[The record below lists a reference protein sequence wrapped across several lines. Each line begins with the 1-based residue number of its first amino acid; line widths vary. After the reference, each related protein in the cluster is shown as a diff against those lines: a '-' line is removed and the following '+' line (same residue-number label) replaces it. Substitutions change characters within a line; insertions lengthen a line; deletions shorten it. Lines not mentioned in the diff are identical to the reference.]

1 MIKKILKLLI
11 ILIISIIIGNTL
23 YGIYKEAKI
32 SNAPGNNAKESE
44 FSIAE
49 LMMGKGSENKIKLD
63 TNNSIDENEEKNKI
77 NSAEEKLDK
86 EKMEQVNLPT
96 TYKGYVVSA
105 KLYIPKINLNTYVLD
120 DKSDEAMWICP
131 TKYYGPEPNEEGN
144 YCIAA
149 HNYDRKNMFNHII
162 ELEIGDTI
170 YLSDNKNGKV
180 KYEVY
185 DIYKAIPSNTE
196 ALLQNTNGKTEITLI
211 TCSDY
216 SSKRIIVK
224 CRVWRQV

>member
-1 MIKKILKLLI
+1 MINKILKLLI

-32 SNAPGNNAKESE
+32 SDAPGKNSIENE
-44 FSIAE
+44 FGIAE
-49 LMMGKGSENKIKLD
+49 FMTGKD
-63 TNNSIDENEEKNKI
+63 NEEK
-77 NSAEEKLDK
+77 S
-86 EKMEQVNLPT
+86 EQINLPT
-96 TYKGYVVSA
+96 TYKGYEVSA
-105 KLYIPKINLNTYVLD
+105 ELYIPKINLNTYVLD

-131 TKYYGPEPNEEGN
+131 TKYYGPEPNEVGN

-196 ALLQNTNGKTEITLI
+196 ALLQNTSGRTELTLI

-216 SSKRIIVK
+216 SRKRIIVK

>member
-1 MIKKILKLLI
+1 MINKILKILI

-32 SNAPGNNAKESE
+32 SNIPGKKSVENG
-44 FSIAE
+44 FSIAGF
-49 LMMGKGSENKIKLD
+49 MTGKD
-63 TNNSIDENEEKNKI
+63 NEEK
-77 NSAEEKLDK
+77 S
-86 EKMEQVNLPT
+86 EQINLPT
-96 TYKGYVVSA
+96 TYKGYEVSA
-105 KLYIPKINLNTYVLD
+105 ELYIPKINLNTYVLD

-131 TKYYGPEPNEEGN
+131 TKYYGPEPNEVGN

-149 HNYDRKNMFNHII
+149 HNYDKENMFNHII

-196 ALLQNTNGKTEITLI
+196 ALLQNTSGRTELTLI

-224 CRVWRQV
+224 AQMSVLGTGSFPT

>member
-1 MIKKILKLLI
+1 MINKILKLLI

-32 SNAPGNNAKESE
+32 SNVPGKKSVENG

-49 LMMGKGSENKIKLD
+49 FMTGKD
-63 TNNSIDENEEKNKI
+63 NEEK
-77 NSAEEKLDK
+77 S
-86 EKMEQVNLPT
+86 EQINLPT
-96 TYKGYVVSA
+96 TYKGYEVSA
-105 KLYIPKINLNTYVLD
+105 ELYIPKINLNTYVLD

-131 TKYYGPEPNEEGN
+131 TKYYGPEPNEVGN

-149 HNYDRKNMFNHII
+149 HNYDKENMFNHII

-196 ALLQNTNGKTEITLI
+196 ALLQNTSGRTELTLI

>member
-1 MIKKILKLLI
+1 MVKKVLKLLI

-32 SNAPGNNAKESE
+32 SDAPGNNAKESE

-49 LMMGKGSENKIKLD
+49 LMMGKGSENEI
-63 TNNSIDENEEKNKI
+63 
-77 NSAEEKLDK
+77 
-86 EKMEQVNLPT
+86 EQVNLPT
-96 TYKGYVVSA
+96 TYKGYEVSA

-131 TKYYGPEPNEEGN
+131 TKYYGPEPNEVGN

-149 HNYDRKNMFNHII
+149 HNYDKENMFNHII

-170 YLSDNKNGKV
+170 YLSDNKNGTV
-180 KYEVY
+180 GYEVY
-185 DIYKAIPSNTE
+185 DIYKAIPTNTE
-196 ALLQNTNGKTEITLI
+196 ALLQNTNGKAEITLI

-224 CRVWRQV
+224 CRVWGQV

>member
-1 MIKKILKLLI
+1 MIKKVLKLLI

-32 SNAPGNNAKESE
+32 SDAPGNNAKESE

-49 LMMGKGSENKIKLD
+49 LMMGKGSENKI
-63 TNNSIDENEEKNKI
+63 
-77 NSAEEKLDK
+77 
-86 EKMEQVNLPT
+86 EQVNLPT

-170 YLSDNKNGKV
+170 YLSDNRNGTV
-180 KYEVY
+180 AYEVY
-185 DIYKAIPSNTE
+185 DIYKAIPTNTE
-196 ALLQNTNGKTEITLI
+196 ALLQNTNGKAEITLI

-224 CRVWRQV
+224 CRVWGQV

>member
-1 MIKKILKLLI
+1 MVKKVLKLLI

-32 SNAPGNNAKESE
+32 SDAPENNAKESE
-44 FSIAE
+44 FRIAE
-49 LMMGKGSENKIKLD
+49 LMMGKGSEN
-63 TNNSIDENEEKNKI
+63 
-77 NSAEEKLDK
+77 
-86 EKMEQVNLPT
+86 KMEQVNLPT
-96 TYKGYVVSA
+96 TYKGYEVSA

-131 TKYYGPEPNEEGN
+131 TKYYGPEPNEVGN

-149 HNYDRKNMFNHII
+149 HNYDKENMFNHII

-170 YLSDNKNGKV
+170 YLSDNKNGTV
-180 KYEVY
+180 GYEVY
-185 DIYKAIPSNTE
+185 DIYKAIPTNTE
-196 ALLQNTNGKTEITLI
+196 ALLQNTNGKAEITLI

-224 CRVWRQV
+224 CRVWGQV

>member
-1 MIKKILKLLI
+1 MINKILKILI

-32 SNAPGNNAKESE
+32 SNVPGKKSVENG

-49 LMMGKGSENKIKLD
+49 FMTGKD
-63 TNNSIDENEEKNKI
+63 NEEK
-77 NSAEEKLDK
+77 S
-86 EKMEQVNLPT
+86 EQINLPT
-96 TYKGYVVSA
+96 TYKGYEVSA
-105 KLYIPKINLNTYVLD
+105 ELYIPKINLNTYVLD

-131 TKYYGPEPNEEGN
+131 TKYYGPEPNEVGN

-149 HNYDRKNMFNHII
+149 HNYDKENMFNHII

-196 ALLQNTNGKTEITLI
+196 ALLQNTSGRTELTLI

-224 CRVWRQV
+224 AQMSVLGTGSFPT

>member
-1 MIKKILKLLI
+1 MINKILKLLI

-32 SNAPGNNAKESE
+32 SNVPGKKSVENG

-49 LMMGKGSENKIKLD
+49 FMTGKD
-63 TNNSIDENEEKNKI
+63 NEEK
-77 NSAEEKLDK
+77 S
-86 EKMEQVNLPT
+86 EQINLPT
-96 TYKGYVVSA
+96 TYKGYEVSA
-105 KLYIPKINLNTYVLD
+105 ELYIPKINLNTYVLD

-131 TKYYGPEPNEEGN
+131 TKYYGPEPNEVGN

-149 HNYDRKNMFNHII
+149 HNYDKENMFNHII
-162 ELEIGDTI
+162 EMEIGDTI

-196 ALLQNTNGKTEITLI
+196 ALLQNTSGRTELTLI

>member
-1 MIKKILKLLI
+1 MINKILKLLI

-32 SNAPGNNAKESE
+32 SNVPGKKSVENG
-44 FSIAE
+44 FGIAE
-49 LMMGKGSENKIKLD
+49 FMTGKD
-63 TNNSIDENEEKNKI
+63 NEEK
-77 NSAEEKLDK
+77 S
-86 EKMEQVNLPT
+86 EQINLPT
-96 TYKGYVVSA
+96 TYKGYEVSA

>member
-1 MIKKILKLLI
+1 MINKILKLLI

-32 SNAPGNNAKESE
+32 SNVPGKKSVENG

-49 LMMGKGSENKIKLD
+49 FMTGKD
-63 TNNSIDENEEKNKI
+63 NEEK
-77 NSAEEKLDK
+77 S
-86 EKMEQVNLPT
+86 EQINLPT
-96 TYKGYVVSA
+96 TYKGYEVSA
-105 KLYIPKINLNTYVLD
+105 ELYIPKINLNTYVLD

-131 TKYYGPEPNEEGN
+131 TKYYGPEPNEVGN

-149 HNYDRKNMFNHII
+149 HNYDKENMFNHII

-180 KYEVY
+180 KYEIY

-196 ALLQNTNGKTEITLI
+196 ALLQNTSGRTELTLI

-224 CRVWRQV
+224 ARMSVLGTGSFPT

>member
-1 MIKKILKLLI
+1 MIKKVLKLLI

-32 SNAPGNNAKESE
+32 SDAPGNNAKESE

-49 LMMGKGSENKIKLD
+49 LMMGKGSENKI
-63 TNNSIDENEEKNKI
+63 
-77 NSAEEKLDK
+77 
-86 EKMEQVNLPT
+86 EQVNLPT

-131 TKYYGPEPNEEGN
+131 TKYYGPEPNEVGN

-149 HNYDRKNMFNHII
+149 HNYDRENMFNHII

-170 YLSDNKNGKV
+170 YLSDNKNGTV
-180 KYEVY
+180 GYEVY
-185 DIYKAIPSNTE
+185 DIYKAIPTNTE
-196 ALLQNTNGKTEITLI
+196 ALLQNTNGKAEITLI

-224 CRVWRQV
+224 CRVWGQV

>member
-1 MIKKILKLLI
+1 MIKKVLKLLI

-32 SNAPGNNAKESE
+32 SDAPGNNAKESE

-49 LMMGKGSENKIKLD
+49 LMMGKGSENKI
-63 TNNSIDENEEKNKI
+63 
-77 NSAEEKLDK
+77 
-86 EKMEQVNLPT
+86 EQVNLPT

-170 YLSDNKNGKV
+170 YLSDNKNGTV
-180 KYEVY
+180 GYEVY
-185 DIYKAIPSNTE
+185 DIYKAIPTNTE
-196 ALLQNTNGKTEITLI
+196 ALLQNTNGKAEITLI

-224 CRVWRQV
+224 CRVWGQV